1 MTKLIA
7 VDTLVLENAAVS
19 EHFEK
24 LLVSKRRNGG
34 ELQLEQRILMWIH
47 VYAMNRGRIA
57 DQVVQGITPRA
68 RDHHDA
74 VAGTDIQYGIID
86 RGIFPALV
94 VYEISRVDLIEE
106 LSRQG
111 YAHESIFSSTDVIN
125 INRA

>member
-1 MTKLIA
+1 MTQLIA

-47 VYAMNRGRIA
+47 VDAMNGGRIA
-57 DQVVQGITPRA
+57 DQVVQGITPGTC
-68 RDHHDA
+68 DHHDA
-74 VAGTDIQYGIID
+74 VARTDIQYGIID
-86 RGIFPALV
+86 RRIFPALV

-111 YAHESIFSSTDVIN
+111 YAHAGMFGSG
-125 INRA
+125 